1 MTPPN
6 SITYAG
12 GNLFLKGISEEKN
25 YPLLKYYDIG
35 NEKTVFTEFKRDF
48 CAKETHLLMN
58 HRSAPRL
65 IELQKMMYSSLQEN
79 ECDIKASSKWQ
90 SKDGTISLLIA
101 DEEAMEAQIIAS
113 NICNKISSGI
123 PADSLPNII

>member
-35 NEKTVFTEFKRDF
+35 NEKTVFTEFLSG
-48 CAKETHLLMN
+48 T
-58 HRSAPRL
+58 
-65 IELQKMMYSSLQEN
+65 
-79 ECDIKASSKWQ
+79 DIPDKYKPS
-90 SKDGTISLLIA
+90 
-101 DEEAMEAQIIAS
+101 
-113 NICNKISSGI
+113 
-123 PADSLPNII
+123 DSLSSTLRIKDPYVSEDRYMYYCGEVSEWKNRETNKLFSFYFLNFILLPQIRFRQPLHMEFFRQFLILI